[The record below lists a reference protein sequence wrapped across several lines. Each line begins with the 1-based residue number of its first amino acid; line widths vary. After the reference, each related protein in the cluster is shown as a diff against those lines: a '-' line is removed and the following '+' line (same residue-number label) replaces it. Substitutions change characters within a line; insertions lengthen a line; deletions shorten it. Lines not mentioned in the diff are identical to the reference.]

1 MIRKYF
7 FSNINEARINLFRNK
22 TRTLLTSLG
31 IIIGITSVIILI
43 AITNGARS
51 VIETQ
56 LTSLGAKT
64 IMLKPFVRTASGF
77 STGKGQSFS
86 DNELKLIKDLDSI
99 DYLAPIVKDSQEVS
113 YRSISNVVALVG
125 TNSDFSAI
133 NDWKTTS
140 GSFITKNDVQDGS
153 KVCVLGLT
161 NSRRF
166 FGAENPIGKK
176 IRINGIPHIGIG
188 VLEAKGL

>member
-1 MIRKYF
+1 
-7 FSNINEARINLFRNK
+7 
-22 TRTLLTSLG
+22 
-31 IIIGITSVIILI
+31 
-43 AITNGARS
+43 
-51 VIETQ
+51 
-56 LTSLGAKT
+56 
-64 IMLKPFVRTASGF
+64 MLKPFVRTASGF

-140 GSFITKNDVQDGS
+140 GSFITKNDVHRTLRAYE
-153 KVCVLGLT
+153 V
-161 NSRRF
+161 
-166 FGAENPIGKK
+166 KK
-176 IRINGIPHIGIG
+176 FTKTVIRYR
-188 VLEAKGL
+188 